1 MATTIQF
8 LRSDVGR
15 LRPDPGVLANGV
27 PMVNLN
33 EIEPGLFFS
42 DRTGELFKIGPVAIG
57 ENSPNSNPE
66 GEPGNSKGE
75 TWLDTSGSS
84 PILKIYDGGA
94 WVTCFDDPGGTVT
107 SVGLTFTELFDVSNT
122 PVTTSGTLTASLK
135 SQTQNTIFSGP
146 TTGDG
151 VPSFRALVAN
161 DIPALP
167 ASKITTGQF
176 DSGRIPSLDASKITT
191 GTFGSDRIPNLNA
204 SKITNG
210 ALSYTVGGTGI
221 TATPEQGQILIGTGF
236 GWSKNVLTA
245 GANIGIS
252 NGPGAVTVSVSADSS
267 FSSVAIRDSIGDTV
281 TLTAPSVTVPY
292 TLKLPSSDGTNGS
305 ILTTD
310 GSGQLS
316 FETSLLGIT
325 SIGGLGALT
334 INAGGG
340 NSNITL
346 SPTGTGSVD
355 VSSRKIINLAAPTS
369 DNDAA
374 NKAYVDTIAAGI
386 QPKAEVEAATTGPV
400 FLTGEQTIDGIAL
413 VTGDRVL
420 VKDQASQEDNGIY
433 IVDAAAWTRA
443 TDADTFT
450 ELVGAIT
457 FVAAG
462 ATNGT
467 ITFLCTSPA
476 GGTIGVDPITFA
488 PYSSAAGTVTSVGL
502 SMPSIFTVSGSPVS
516 SSGTLAAALN
526 NQSANTFL
534 AGPSSGGAATPSFR
548 ALTNADL
555 SFTVSSQKY
564 VNVLDYGAD
573 NTGATVSNTAFTN
586 AMTAAQSTGKIV
598 FCPPGIYKLNN
609 LPLITGVTIEGAV
622 PQAPYPVGSKLICD
636 NNNSIFV
643 APAGGVQSVTI
654 RNFWA
659 QPGGNNCKFYTQADL
674 TAYSAYMIFEN
685 INTWLD
691 FQIAYEG
698 LFIFTRWRDCVD
710 GYNGNQQGSGHH
722 FIVSWA
728 GTFNPT
734 GVFNQTNIN
743 TVEDCYIF
751 RAWGSAVGG
760 LEAAV
765 IPSYGWNFSF
775 WRCDFEACDAP
786 AVHSVG
792 CFGISFRQCWF
803 EGIDAPYVIGGS
815 ANGGDNP
822 QGVWPITADACYF
835 NLDATYNNAPGNS
848 LFSLGG
854 AVTGAALLNCN
865 LVRIANGLTIGNDP
879 ARCYYENTYVSATT
893 GPNAEVFFAGA
904 TSRYRFDDDIVP
916 LTAGAASLGTS
927 SLPWSDVFTQDLH
940 LSNEGLSNDVDGT
953 WGSYTIQEGEED
965 LFLINGRTGKRY
977 KFLLQEI
984 Q

>member
-1 MATTIQF
+1 MATTIQL
-8 LRSDVGR
+8 LRSDIAR
-15 LRPDPGVLANGV
+15 QRPDPGVLANGV

-33 EIEPGLFFS
+33 ESEPGLFFS
-42 DRTGELFKIGPVAIG
+42 DRSGALFKVGPVAIG
-57 ENSPNSNPE
+57 TDIPNTNPE

-75 TWLDTSGSS
+75 TWLDTSGAS

-94 WVTCFDDPGGTVT
+94 WVNCFQDPGGTVT
-107 SVGLTFTELFDVSNT
+107 SVGLTFSSLFSVSGSPIT
-122 PVTTSGTLTASLK
+122 SSGTLSANLLD
-135 SQTQNTIFSGP
+135 QTKNTVFAGP
-146 TTGDG
+146 DAVDG
-151 VPSFRALVAN
+151 APVFRALVSS
-161 DIPALP
+161 DIPSLSAT
-167 ASKITTGQF
+167 KITTGQF
-176 DSGRIPSLDASKITT
+176 DTGRIPSLDASKIVT
-191 GTFGSDRIPNLNA
+191 GTFSPNRIPNLNA
-204 SKITNG
+204 SKITSG
-210 ALSYTVGGTGI
+210 ALSYTVGGTGV
-221 TATPEQGQILIGTGF
+221 TNQPGAGQLLIGTGSA
-236 GWSKNVLTA
+236 WTLHTLTA
-245 GANIGIS
+245 GSNIGIT
-252 NGPGAVTVSVSADSS
+252 NTPGSITVATSETPS
-267 FSSVAIRDSIGDTV
+267 FSSVSIEDPVGDAI
-281 TLTAPSVTVPY
+281 TLTAPSVTVPF

-316 FETSLLGIT
+316 FETSLFGIT
-325 SIGGLGALT
+325 SIGGSGALT
-334 INAGGG
+334 INAGGA
-340 NSNITL
+340 NNNITL
-346 SPTGTGSVD
+346 APTGSGNID
-355 VSSRKIINLAAPTS
+355 VSSRKIVQLAAPTA
-369 DNDAA
+369 DTDAA

-386 QPKAEVEAATTGPV
+386 QPKAQVEAATTANIS
-400 FLTGEQTIDGIAL
+400 LTGEQTIDTVPL
-413 VTGDRVL
+413 VAGDRVL
-420 VKDQASQEDNGIY
+420 VKDQIAQEENGIY

-443 TDADTFT
+443 TDADTFS

-462 ATNGT
+462 AVNGT
-467 ITFLCTSPA
+467 ITFLCTSPS
-476 GGTIGVDPITFA
+476 GGTIGVNPVTWA

-502 SMPSIFTVSGSPVS
+502 TMPSIFSVSGSPVTA
-516 SSGTLAAALN
+516 SGTLAASLN
-526 NQSANTFL
+526 TQTANTIF
-534 AGPSSGGAATPSFR
+534 AGPSSGGAAAPSFR
-548 ALTNADL
+548 ALTNSDL

-598 FCPPGIYKLNN
+598 FCPPGIYKLNS
-609 LPLITGVTIEGAV
+609 LPLISGVTIEGAV
-622 PQAPYPVGSKLICD
+622 PQAPYAVGSKLICD

-691 FQIAYEG
+691 FQITYEG
-698 LFIFTRWRDCVD
+698 LFIFTRWRDCMD
-710 GYNGNQQGSGHH
+710 GYNGNPQGSGHH

-743 TVEDCYIF
+743 SVEDCYIF
-751 RAWGSAVGG
+751 RSWGSAVGG

-775 WRCDFEACDAP
+775 WRCDFEALDTP

-803 EGIDAPYVIGGS
+803 EGIDATYVIGAS
-815 ANGGDNP
+815 PNGGDNP
-822 QGVWPITADACYF
+822 QGVWPISADACYF
-835 NLDATYNNAPGNS
+835 NLDATYSNAPNNV

-854 AVTGAALLNCN
+854 AVFGAALTNCN
-865 LVRIANGLTIGNDP
+865 LVRIANGLKIGNDP
-879 ARCYYENTYVSATT
+879 ARCYYENTYTSATSAA
-893 GPNAEVFFAGA
+893 NAEVFFAGA

-916 LTAGAASLGTS
+916 LTAGAAALGTS
-927 SLPWSDVFTQDLH
+927 SLPWSDIYTQDLH
-940 LSNEGLSNDVDGT
+940 LSNEGSSNEIDGT
-953 WGSYTIQEGEED
+953 WGSYTVQEGEED

-977 KFLLQEI
+977 KFLLQEV